1 MKKFVSLLLSL
12 VFVFT
17 LGGCAETYS
26 DERIKEIKQEAYDK
40 GYAAGYDAGYEKARE
55 NSVWLNGDR
64 VAEIGDSVE
73 PIQQAM
79 SRVEAYLFE
88 EEDSVDLVEV
98 YDLLF
103 EGLNDLYQVLR
114 EHG

>member
-1 MKKFVSLLLSL
+1 MKKFVALLLS
-12 VFVFT
+12 FVFALT
-17 LGGCAETYS
+17 LSGCAKTYS
-26 DERIKEIKQEAYDK
+26 DERIKEIKQEAYDE

-73 PIQQAM
+73 PIQRAM

-114 EHG
+114 EHE

>member
-1 MKKFVSLLLSL
+1 MKKFVALLLSL
-12 VFVFT
+12 AFV
-17 LGGCAETYS
+17 LALSGCAETYS

-40 GYAAGYDAGYEKARE
+40 GYAAGYDAGCEDAQD

-64 VAEIGDSVE
+64 IAEIGDSVE
-73 PIQQAM
+73 PIQRAM
-79 SRVEAYLFE
+79 SKVEAYLFE

-98 YDLLF
+98 YNLLF

-114 EHG
+114 EHD